1 MRRSILF
8 AFVMLVPGG
17 AVLAAPLTEKS
28 LAPEWVGASAEEK
41 AAWLAT
47 FKFDKPDAG
56 PDEVAKCL
64 DDMAPRP
71 PFATNALKDVT
82 SMCETIMEKGG
93 L

>member
-1 MRRSILF
+1 MRRSILM
-8 AFVMLVPGG
+8 AVVLLVPCGT
-17 AVLAAPLTEKS
+17 AFAAPLTEKS
-28 LAPEWVGASAEEK
+28 LAPEWVEATAEEK
-41 AAWLAT
+41 AAWLAG

-56 PDEVAKCL
+56 PDQVAKCL

-71 PFATNALKDVT
+71 PFATNELAGVT

>member
-8 AFVMLVPGG
+8 TVILIAQCGV
-17 AVLAAPLTEKS
+17 ALAAPLTDKS
-28 LAPEWVGASAEEK
+28 LAPEWVGATAEEK
-41 AAWLAT
+41 AAWLAG

-56 PDEVAKCL
+56 PDQVAKCL

-71 PFATNALKDVT
+71 PFATNELAGVT

>member
-1 MRRSILF
+1 MRRSILM
-8 AFVMLVPGG
+8 AVVLLVPCGT
-17 AVLAAPLTEKS
+17 AFAAPLTEKS
-28 LAPEWVGASAEEK
+28 LAPEWAGATAEEK
-41 AAWLAT
+41 AAWLAG

-71 PFATNALKDVT
+71 PFATNELAGVT